1 LCFTAYLTPKDSGW
15 AQKGFTCVCDACQF
29 VVTRENLAVA
39 KFVRDLVKDPKNL
52 NDVARFEDAVYL
64 P

>member
-1 LCFTAYLTPKDSGW
+1 VFTAYLAPGDTGW
-15 AQKGFTCVCDACQF
+15 AQKGFTCVCDACRF

-52 NDVARFEDAVYL
+52 RYAAQFGNAVYL